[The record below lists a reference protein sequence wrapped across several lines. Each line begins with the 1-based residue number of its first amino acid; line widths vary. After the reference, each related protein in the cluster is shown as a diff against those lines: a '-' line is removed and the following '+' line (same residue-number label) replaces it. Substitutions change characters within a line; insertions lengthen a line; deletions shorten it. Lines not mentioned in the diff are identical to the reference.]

1 MAFTKKSTKAN
12 TKAVKPQT
20 KQTDDCSAFYFK
32 GVVDGKPY
40 AGKKYTYLNVKV
52 DTENVNPSTGNAYY
66 NKYSV
71 ACDPAAVADVSEGCA
86 VQIVGKIGS
95 FFDRDKKQTVYSF
108 YASEV
113 YGYDDSVDVEPF

>member
-12 TKAVKPQT
+12 TKATKPQT
-20 KQTDDCSAFYFK
+20 KETDDRSTFYFK
-32 GVVDGKPY
+32 GIVDGEPFV
-40 AGKKYTYLNVKV
+40 GKKYTYLNVKV

-66 NKYSV
+66 NTYSV
-71 ACDPAAVADVSEGCA
+71 ACDPAAVADVSEGDA

-113 YGYDDSVDVEPF
+113 YGYEDAVDLPF